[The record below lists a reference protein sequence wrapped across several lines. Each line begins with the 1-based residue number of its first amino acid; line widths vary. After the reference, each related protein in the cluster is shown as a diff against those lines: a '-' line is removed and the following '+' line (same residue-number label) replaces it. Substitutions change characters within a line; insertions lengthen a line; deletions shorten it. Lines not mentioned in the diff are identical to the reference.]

1 MDEQG
6 YDIFFACSKSRSHFS
21 EYEKSENG
29 MNFTENREITT
40 TRRTPYETILRSHHP
55 LMSPSWV
62 FGSCFTRENT
72 ESYGTRDRRG
82 ENEWIKIRL
91 RTMGV
96 PDVEQAKKR
105 LQDILRRAQKLEI
118 PTQEVIS
125 TRTARKLLART
136 RNVLAWTIWIG
147 VFIVLLSGVVYAR
160 WPTRQDVETVRTVL
174 RRTVSIDISIFLIFW
189 ILNNITL
196 YP

>member
-1 MDEQG
+1 
-6 YDIFFACSKSRSHFS
+6 
-21 EYEKSENG
+21 
-29 MNFTENREITT
+29 
-40 TRRTPYETILRSHHP
+40 
-55 LMSPSWV
+55 MSPSWA
-62 FGSCFTRENT
+62 FGICSTREDAVLRDL
-72 ESYGTRDRRG
+72 ESTWWER
-82 ENEWIKIRL
+82 ENRWIKIRL

-147 VFIVLLSGVVYAR
+147 VFVVLLSGVVYAR

-174 RRTVSIDISIFLIFW
+174 RRTVSIDTSIFLMLRI
-189 ILNNITL
+189 ISNKIKPYQVSLNSFFIN
-196 YP
+196 

>member
-1 MDEQG
+1 
-6 YDIFFACSKSRSHFS
+6 
-21 EYEKSENG
+21 
-29 MNFTENREITT
+29 
-40 TRRTPYETILRSHHP
+40 
-55 LMSPSWV
+55 
-62 FGSCFTRENT
+62 
-72 ESYGTRDRRG
+72 
-82 ENEWIKIRL
+82 
-91 RTMGV
+91 MGV

-147 VFIVLLSGVVYAR
+147 VFVVLLTGVVYAR

-174 RRTVSIDISIFLIFW
+174 RRTCSGAASGDFSERVAALLQSSSTQDDC
-189 ILNNITL
+189 
-196 YP
+196 